1 MSWAF
6 SSHGNLSLFLR
17 IFKLVSQRKQNT
29 LVVRPIG
36 KSAGGV
42 ALENEGYK
50 CRVDDTEGEIMW
62 RLADIEVSSAK
73 TEVFDSK
80 REKI

>member
-1 MSWAF
+1 
-6 SSHGNLSLFLR
+6 
-17 IFKLVSQRKQNT
+17 
-29 LVVRPIG
+29 VVRPIR
-36 KSAGGV
+36 KSVGGV

-80 REKI
+80 REKN